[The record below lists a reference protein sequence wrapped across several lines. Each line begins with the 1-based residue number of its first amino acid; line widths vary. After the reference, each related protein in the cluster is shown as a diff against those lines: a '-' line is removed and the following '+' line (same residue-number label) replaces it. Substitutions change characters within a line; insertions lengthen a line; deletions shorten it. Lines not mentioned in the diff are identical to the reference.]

1 MDSRNAQRAIDALE
15 RALDRK
21 DTVGAYLAAAAVL
34 GELLAL
40 CYDGEVPPLEERFS
54 RLGETR
60 LLPNFEAYAR
70 LCIRLDGAV
79 LWRVAGGYPQVT
91 DARRLLRRI
100 LEG

>member
-54 RLGETR
+54 RLG
-60 LLPNFEAYAR
+60 
-70 LCIRLDGAV
+70 
-79 LWRVAGGYPQVT
+79 
-91 DARRLLRRI
+91 
-100 LEG
+100 